1 MIRVKNLTVRLESAN
16 LLFDISCSIPK
27 NKITAILGKSGSGKT
42 LLVKSIF
49 NLIPFETG
57 TIEYVQKSPT
67 KAMVFQSSALLDSL
81 TLEKNLALP
90 ITNGR
95 DRSLSNEEKL
105 MISDAL
111 QSVGLNQDLKKY
123 PSQLSGGMKK
133 RAAIARAICTN
144 PQILF
149 YDEPTTG
156 LDPQTKT
163 EILKL
168 IEKIHHE
175 QKLTS
180 IVVTHEFHRFE
191 NLVDHVVFIE
201 DGKLV
206 FEGGVEQFIK
216 SNLDAVK
223 RYLEME

>member
-1 MIRVKNLTVRLESAN
+1 MIEVKNLTVRLESEN
-16 LLFDISCSIPK
+16 LLSDIFCSIPK
-27 NKITAILGKSGSGKT
+27 NKVTLILGKSGSGKT

-49 NLIPFETG
+49 DLIPFEIG
-57 TIEYVQKSPT
+57 SIEYLEKSPT

-81 TLEKNLALP
+81 TLEENLALP
-90 ITNGR
+90 ITNGHA
-95 DRSLSNEEKL
+95 RSLSNEEKF
-105 MISDAL
+105 MIGDAL
-111 QSVGLNQDLKKY
+111 QSVGLEHDLQKY

-133 RAAIARAICTN
+133 RAAVARAICTN

-168 IEKIHHE
+168 IEKIHRE
-175 QKLTS
+175 QKITS
-180 IVVTHEFHRFE
+180 VVVTHEFHCFQ
-191 NLVDHVVFIE
+191 NLADHVVFIE
-201 DGKLV
+201 AGKLV
-206 FEGGVEQFIK
+206 FEGDVEQFIK

-223 RYLEME
+223 RYLETE